1 MEADSPLE
9 PYRYCLLIP
18 ALGRFSERSAARGK
32 TVDVTSPSPPSS
44 SSPAVRGKKEQDGD
58 VVDGNI
64 VNEIAPDEVSH
75 ERIPCNA
82 RLSDDLNELE

>member
-1 MEADSPLE
+1 MG
-9 PYRYCLLIP
+9 IFP

-32 TVDVTSPSPPSS
+32 TVDVTSSPLLLLLRL
-44 SSPAVRGKKEQDGD
+44 VRGKKEQDAD

-64 VNEIAPDEVSH
+64 VNEIAPDEVCH
-75 ERIPCNA
+75 ERLGWNA

>member
-1 MEADSPLE
+1 M
-9 PYRYCLLIP
+9 IP

-32 TVDVTSPSPPSS
+32 TVDVTSSSSISSS
-44 SSPAVRGKKEQDGD
+44 SSPAVRGKKAQDRD

-64 VNEIAPDEVSH
+64 VNEIAPDELFHS
-75 ERIPCNA
+75 RLGCNI

>member
-1 MEADSPLE
+1 M
-9 PYRYCLLIP
+9 
-18 ALGRFSERSAARGK
+18 
-32 TVDVTSPSPPSS
+32 
-44 SSPAVRGKKEQDGD
+44 VRGKKAQDAD

-75 ERIPCNA
+75 ERIPCDA